1 MIKEHCLRFASLI
14 FLILLT
20 SCGPTL
26 APGVDLSG
34 KSLRGRDL
42 RGVDLA
48 GANLSGANLSN
59 AKMGYGGDIKPEK
72 VFEGISCEQWLD
84 DSTLLALC
92 DSGQVKIWDTEKDA
106 FVQTIELPEGNNSEI
121 SAVSPDGSMLFLAN
135 QALWDTKTSTSYP
148 LTLGSV
154 DWVKW
159 SSDSSYLFL
168 GGRETAWMWDVE
180 NNTLVDEVYGVSR
193 VSSAWLK
200 DSSTLVF
207 VHDKNYAMWFWNPAI
222 NNGDLRFDTFFP
234 EGLYIDGSPDDKMIA
249 VLDSYVLGGYP
260 QGEILDAESGALIQH
275 LENLDNICENCKL
288 SSIAWS
294 PDRPMIAGGTSDGTI
309 VIWNAETGGIA
320 HTFEVDPDP
329 NYNIDFLQWSD
340 DGQFLISKHGNYH
353 PVMLW
358 DVTKILRSTILTGAD
373 LSNANLSGADM
384 SGLDLTSVTL
394 TGSNLSGANLRGAN
408 LSGLDLRTVIFAN
421 ANLSGANLTNS
432 DLNGAD
438 LSGSIIAQAKL
449 ENTNL
454 EGADLVGAEPI
465 EHLLT
470 SVCKGIGMTTMPPYT
485 SQPGIH
491 PLVMMSESGV
501 IHPWSD
507 GHEWNDEIYDNW
519 KPTNDHLPEIV
530 ACVGEQFTETIGT
543 CEYSDNFSPITIPLK
558 QSKLDITLRDAH
570 SGSIIAKT
578 TINGPIEDCPYQI
591 VVGTE
596 DIGVTLLHLSDAE
609 TWLAEYV
616 EK

>member
-14 FLILLT
+14 FLVLLT
-20 SCGPTL
+20 SCGLTL

-42 RGVDLA
+42 RGVDLT

-59 AKMGYGGDIKPEK
+59 AKMGYGGDVKPEQ
-72 VFEGISCEQWLD
+72 VFKYISCEQWLN

-106 FVQTIELPEGNNSEI
+106 FVQTIELPDGINSEI
-121 SAVSPDGSMLFLAN
+121 SAVSPDGSMLLLGKSE
-135 QALWDTKTSTSYP
+135 LWDTKTSTSYP
-148 LTLGSV
+148 LTLEVGF
-154 DWVKW
+154 DWLEW
-159 SSDSSYLFL
+159 SSDGSYLVM
-168 GGRETAWMWDVE
+168 GNIGTSTSVWDVSNNILVGSVGHTFRQSLSWSNDSRTLVYVNSYNNFLE
-180 NNTLVDEVYGVSR
+180 FWNVVTNTLDWRIDARFNVD
-193 VSSAWLK
+193 
-200 DSSTLVF
+200 DF
-207 VHDKNYAMWFWNPAI
+207 
-222 NNGDLRFDTFFP
+222 
-234 EGLYIDGSPDDKMIA
+234 IDWSPDDKMIA
-249 VLDSYVLGGYP
+249 VLDSYVTGGYP
-260 QGEILDAESGALIQH
+260 QGEIIVAESGALIQH
-275 LENLDNICENCKL
+275 LENLDNFCGNSGL

-294 PDRPMIAGGTSDGTI
+294 PDRSMIAGGTDDGTI

-320 HTFEVDPDP
+320 HAFEVDPDP
-329 NYNIDFLQWSD
+329 HYNIDFLQWSD
-340 DGQFLISKHGNYH
+340 DGQFLISKYGNYH

-358 DVTKILRSTILTGAD
+358 DITKMLRSTILTGAD

-384 SGLDLTSVTL
+384 PGLDLTSATL
-394 TGSNLSGANLRGAN
+394 TGANLSGANLRGAN

-421 ANLSGANLTNS
+421 ANLSGANLTDS
-432 DLNGAD
+432 DLRGAD
-438 LSGSIIAQAKL
+438 LSGSIITQAKL

-454 EGADLVGAEPI
+454 DGADLRGAGPI
-465 EHLLT
+465 EYLLT

-507 GHEWNDEIYDNW
+507 EMYDNW

-530 ACVGEQFTETIGT
+530 ACVGEQYPERLGS
-543 CEYSDNFSPITIPLK
+543 CEYSVNFSPITIPLM
-558 QSKLDITLRDAH
+558 QSKLDITLRDAQ
-570 SGSIIAKT
+570 SGSIIAST
-578 TINGPIEDCPYQI
+578 TIGAPISNCPYQ
-591 VVGTE
+591 VEVGTMS
-596 DIGVTLLHLSDAE
+596 IGRSLLHFSDAE
-609 TWLAEYV
+609 TWLAEYI